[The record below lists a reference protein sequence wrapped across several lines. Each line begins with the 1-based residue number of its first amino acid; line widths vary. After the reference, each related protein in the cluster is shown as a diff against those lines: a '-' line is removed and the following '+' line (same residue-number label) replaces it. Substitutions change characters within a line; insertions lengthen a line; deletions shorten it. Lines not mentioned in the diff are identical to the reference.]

1 MARYRPGSTIAVL
14 RLLLMSAVVHHL
26 CCFVQPAASISIED
40 NCQFEMRH
48 CAPNCGNDYSTD
60 FITASRVNCYC
71 DTNCVVYGDCCID
84 YSDHCAN
91 GSDPW
96 ANRYDFSPH
105 MVCVSPYDPDN
116 AIRYPAVG
124 RCPLDWPMDDIRQNC
139 ENETLARSQ
148 RFLTLL
154 VNGPDEIVFKNVYCA
169 ICHHVTD
176 PVPWR
181 LRLWD
186 CELAEGETD
195 PVLRVGKPKFDACEG
210 IEATP
215 PTSML
220 TNPHRCFQNFID
232 SCPETTNVT
241 ESQIALCGNYTSL
254 QFHFDV
260 THDVTTAYK
269 NVYCAYCN
277 GASLQR
283 TGPDALQCNFEGVR
297 HINPFVSVQLLFD
310 FTTHSVSTEKRVF
323 FANVET
329 EMIGKCSLQ
338 QQYDPFIGVCRNLTC
353 PVGRMLQM
361 GQCVESYDQ
370 IITQAPSGDCWQ
382 QLLSSLIGLDNI
394 SIHDLKGNVYGQ
406 ASVYVDLSVA
416 ARIQGALDQLFSR
429 NLAFPCNAT
438 TSLLLVASR
447 PAMNASRGLV
457 CEGFTQHNVDVN
469 EIAYADGVFH
479 VNISGF
485 MYEETEFVHN
495 TKYEITHETRSRNE
509 YLILCD
515 PFIGNDCPVLA
526 FDRSEFLISGVGAEV
541 VFVHKASGNSF
552 DAGDVWQLP
561 DGTLRMCNF
570 LLGTHTVTY
579 PAWLTTLSDVSFAGS
594 VCSIVVLVL
603 TFITYMRFSVLRN
616 VPGKLV
622 LNLIAALILAH
633 VSLVVDTTSAP
644 WLCVARALVLH
655 FSWLAIFTWM
665 SILAGNLAIRM
676 RSMRPPS
683 IQEGRGGHK
692 VVKVCVLAWGL
703 PAIFVAVC
711 FLVSKLGRNHS
722 SFGFEY
728 GGSQCWIVDS
738 IHALLVFGVPLFVL
752 LFVNCLFLVAMIY
765 AVISNRRR
773 MTAAR
778 MATNGKTDILL
789 CAKLVVL
796 TGATWSLF
804 LTANLIDVAIV
815 WYLAVVVNSLHGAL
829 IGLTFLLK
837 DNVRALWRQQWLMF
851 CGCHCRCLFGRH
863 TNEVQQ
869 QSAANSSSMEVVSGR
884 GTSSTITGGSELEEG
899 DLPYTGKANLS
910 SIDTQL

>member
-1 MARYRPGSTIAVL
+1 MGGSRLNKSCAAIILQVCYVCCFLQAAGSTD
-14 RLLLMSAVVHHL
+14 
-26 CCFVQPAASISIED
+26 IED
-40 NCQFEMRH
+40 PCEGLLHEIEMTH
-48 CAPNCGNDYSTD
+48 CAPNCGNEY
-60 FITASRVNCYC
+60 FVEGGPRMNCQC

-105 MVCVSPYDPDN
+105 LVCVSPYDPDN
-116 AIRYPAVG
+116 AIRYLAVG

-186 CELAEGETD
+186 CEPAEGGTD
-195 PVLRVGKPKFDACEG
+195 SVLYGKPKFDACEG

-254 QFHFDV
+254 RFHFDF
-260 THDVTTAYK
+260 THDVITAYK
-269 NVYCAYCN
+269 NVYCAYCS
-277 GASLQR
+277 GASFR
-283 TGPDALQCNFEGVR
+283 IITSDDALWCRLDGKGFTF
-297 HINPFVSVQLLFD
+297 NPLISFQLLFD
-310 FTTHSVSTEKRVF
+310 FTSHSVNT
-323 FANVET
+323 VEQLGDFGDGDP
-329 EMIGKCSLQ
+329 EVVGKCSLL

-353 PVGRMLQM
+353 PVGRVLQM

-370 IITQAPSGDCWQ
+370 IITQEPSGDCWQ
-382 QLLSSLIGLDNI
+382 QLLSSLIGLENI
-394 SIHDLKGNVYGQ
+394 SSHILKGNVYGQ

-416 ARIQGALDQLFSR
+416 ARIQGALDQFFSR
-429 NLAFPCNAT
+429 NLTFPCNAT

-447 PAMNASRGLV
+447 PAMNASRRFV

-469 EIAYADGVFH
+469 EIAYAGGVFH
-479 VNISGF
+479 VNISGL
-485 MYEETEFVHN
+485 MYEETEFVHI
-495 TKYEITHETRSRNE
+495 TKYEFTNETRSKNGD
-509 YLILCD
+509 LILCD
-515 PFIGNDCPVLA
+515 PFIGTGGCPVIA

-616 VPGKLV
+616 VPGKIV
-622 LNLIAALILAH
+622 LNLIVALILAH

-655 FSWLAIFTWM
+655 FSWLAVFTWM

-683 IQEGRGGHK
+683 IQEGSGGHK
-692 VVKVCVLAWGL
+692 VAKVCVLAWGL
-703 PAIFVAVC
+703 PAFFVAVC
-711 FLVSKLGRNHS
+711 FFVSKLGREQS
-722 SFGFEY
+722 SFGLEY
-728 GGSQCWIVDS
+728 GGSQCWIVDPA
-738 IHALLVFGVPLFVL
+738 HALLVFGVPLSFL
-752 LFVNCLFLVAMIY
+752 LLVNCLFLVVMIY
-765 AVISNRRR
+765 TVIANRRR

-778 MATNGKTDILL
+778 MPTNGKTDILL
-789 CAKLVVL
+789 CAKLVVV

-804 LTANLIDVAIV
+804 LAANLIDVAIV
-815 WYLAVVVNSLHGAL
+815 WYLSVVVNSLQGAL

-837 DNVRALWRQQWLMF
+837 DNVRALWRQQFWLMF
-851 CGCHCRCLFGRH
+851 CGCQAHCRCLFGRL
-863 TNEVQQ
+863 TKIARE
-869 QSAANSSSMEVVSGR
+869 QSAADSSSAR
-884 GTSSTITGGSELEEG
+884 GTSPTKAGSSEEG
-899 DLPYTGKANLS
+899 DSPCERQENLN
-910 SIDTQL
+910 SIDTKL